1 MEHRSLRLKRI
12 RTISNGMKRTK
23 NSFIEI
29 LTHFR
34 LGKNGNDKDKSA
46 IGKDITWIDR
56 FSDESNLWLKATS
69 LDSKGDFITAIPF
82 YLKDFKYCLERNLT
96 VRVCLSCSCAANC
109 MTKIGHLEEAH
120 KLYAK
125 AAATYLNNANKVM
138 GDSIREALWS
148 LQQAYEN
155 YSIALDETNA
165 KQVYDMYVSIVTKIS
180 PFGNLDEKMEIMGFR
195 KISIKDDKMH
205 YSDVKISPL
214 DQEIKNAVNEIF
226 Y

>member
-1 MEHRSLRLKRI
+1 MI
-12 RTISNGMKRTK
+12 ITMSNGMKRTK
-23 NSFIEI
+23 KSFIDI

-34 LGKNGNDKDKSA
+34 SEKNSNDKIKSA

-56 FSDESNLWLKATS
+56 FSDEANLWLKATA

-82 YLKDFKYCLERNLT
+82 YLKDVKYCLEVNLT
-96 VRVCLSCSCAANC
+96 VRAALSCSCAANC

-125 AAATYLNNANKVM
+125 AAALYVHNANKVM

-195 KISIKDDKMH
+195 KISIRDDKMQ